1 MKKSLPEG
9 WVMHARDDEI
19 LWWDGASVEHDS
31 PVFVAKTPFVPG
43 FFIAKLVGHTEGAD
57 NCTYPI
63 AGPFRSLHTAIAAI
77 ALIS

>member
-9 WVMHARDDEI
+9 WAMYAYDDEI
-19 LWWDGASVEHDS
+19 LWWRGDSVDRNDFC
-31 PVFVAKTPFVPG
+31 VIKNPFVFG
-43 FFIAKLVGHTEGAD
+43 FFVAKLVGYNDDTD
-57 NCTYPI
+57 NCAYPV

>member
-9 WVMHARDDEI
+9 WAMHAYDDEI
-19 LWWDGASVEHDS
+19 LWWSWASVKHDGLC
-31 PVFVAKTPFVPG
+31 VAKIPFVPG
-43 FFIAKLVGHTEGAD
+43 FFTAKLVGHNDDTD

>member
-1 MKKSLPEG
+1 MER
-9 WVMHARDDEI
+9 AYI
-19 LWWDGASVEHDS
+19 EHGNL
-31 PVFVAKTPFVPG
+31 FVVKTPFVPG
-43 FFIAKLVGHTEGAD
+43 FFIAKLVAPNDDTD

>member
-9 WVMHARDDEI
+9 WAMHAYDDEI
-19 LWWDGASVEHDS
+19 LWWRGAYIEHDGLCVTKV
-31 PVFVAKTPFVPG
+31 PFVFGFFVAKLAEDDDGPTS
-43 FFIAKLVGHTEGAD
+43 
-57 NCTYPI
+57 TYPI

>member
-9 WVMHARDDEI
+9 WTMYAYDDEI
-19 LWWDGASVEHDS
+19 LWWRGAYIEHGNL
-31 PVFVAKTPFVPG
+31 FVVKAPFVPG
-43 FFIAKLVGHTEGAD
+43 FFVAKLAEVDDAFTS
-57 NCTYPI
+57 TYPI

>member
-9 WVMHARDDEI
+9 WAMYAYDDEI
-19 LWWDGASVEHDS
+19 LWWRGVSVEHDGLCVTKV
-31 PVFVAKTPFVPG
+31 PFVFGFFVAK
-43 FFIAKLVGHTEGAD
+43 LVRYNDDTD

>member
-9 WVMHARDDEI
+9 WAMHAYDDEI
-19 LWWDGASVEHDS
+19 LWWDAASVEHDA
-31 PVFVAKTPFVPG
+31 PVVVAKTPFVPG
-43 FFIAKLVGHTEGAD
+43 FFVAKLAEVDDDIAS
-57 NCTYPI
+57 TYPI

>member
-9 WVMHARDDEI
+9 WAMHAYDDEI
-19 LWWDGASVEHDS
+19 LWWRGVSVGRNDFCVIKN
-31 PVFVAKTPFVPG
+31 PFVFGFFVAKL
-43 FFIAKLVGHTEGAD
+43 AKDDDGTTS
-57 NCTYPI
+57 TYPI

>member
-9 WVMHARDDEI
+9 WAMYACDDEI
-19 LWWDGASVEHDS
+19 LWWRRGTVGRIGLC
-31 PVFVAKTPFVPG
+31 VTKNPFVFG
-43 FFIAKLVGHTEGAD
+43 FFAAKLVEDDDGAIS
-57 NCTYPI
+57 TYPI